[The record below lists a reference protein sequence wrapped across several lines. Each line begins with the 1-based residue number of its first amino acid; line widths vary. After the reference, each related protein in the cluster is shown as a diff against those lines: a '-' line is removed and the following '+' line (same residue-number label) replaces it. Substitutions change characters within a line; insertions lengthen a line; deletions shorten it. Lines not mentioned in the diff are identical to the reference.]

1 MFRSMRSW
9 ELSGLIG
16 RVGVMFR
23 MCGIGLE
30 YVSVGDIGMNGC
42 GMTVF
47 SLKRVRVLDD
57 VGRGIQ
63 IGRGPGFRRYWAWK
77 SDRSS

>member
-16 RVGVMFR
+16 GVGVMFR

-30 YVSVGDIGMNGC
+30 YVSVGDIGFGKD
-42 GMTVF
+42 GIF
-47 SLKRVRVLDD
+47 LEEGAS
-57 VGRGIQ
+57 VG
-63 IGRGPGFRRYWAWK
+63 
-77 SDRSS
+77 

>member
-1 MFRSMRSW
+1 MFRSMWSW

-30 YVSVGDIGMNGC
+30 YVSVGDIGC
-42 GMTVF
+42 G
-47 SLKRVRVLDD
+47 KD
-57 VGRGIQ
+57 GI
-63 IGRGPGFRRYWAWK
+63 F
-77 SDRSS
+77 